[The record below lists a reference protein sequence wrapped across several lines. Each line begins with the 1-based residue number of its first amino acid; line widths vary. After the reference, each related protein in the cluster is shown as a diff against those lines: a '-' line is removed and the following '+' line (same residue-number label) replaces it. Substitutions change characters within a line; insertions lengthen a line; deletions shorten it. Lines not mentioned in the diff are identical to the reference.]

1 MMTSR
6 HALFLISSRSTFIA
20 EAEKTGPAAGARIS
34 GRAPLAEGA
43 AAQAAEALRSGSASA
58 VLLDLDSDADQ
69 GLRTLREIC
78 QQGGGGRVLVASA
91 DQDREVILQAVRAGA
106 ADFLSIPLDR
116 QALSEAHARLTRPSG
131 AETSGPA
138 RRGRVMSFISAKG
151 GCGATTVAVNL
162 DVALCGQTAGQ
173 ERSVALLDLDWP
185 GGDASAM
192 LAIKPAYTLADVAAS
207 IHRLDMDL
215 LNSMAMRH
223 DSGLLVLAAAGE
235 GENPAGVA
243 PDQISAIVNFLCD
256 HHDDVVLAGGGMGE
270 TEMAAVNQAHMVH
283 VVTTLDFLALKRAQ
297 TMIRRMREFGVTGD
311 SLRVVVNKLD
321 RNADLTMRD
330 ARQALDAPVVW
341 SIPADHKTAERAVN
355 EGVPFISK
363 GKGRLPAAFME
374 YAALLAS
381 GAAGESTTGGMG
393 RLLRKIVPGRAAITA

>member
-1 MMTSR
+1 MMTSK
-6 HALFLISSRSTFIA
+6 HALFLISSRSSFIA

-58 VLLDLDSDADQ
+58 VVLDLDSDLAQ
-69 GLRTLREIC
+69 GIKTLREIC
-78 QQGGGGRVLVASA
+78 LQGGGGRVLVASA
-91 DQDREVILQAVRAGA
+91 DHNPDLILQAMRAGA
-106 ADFLSIPLDR
+106 ADFLAIPLDR
-116 QALSEAHARLTRPSG
+116 QALSEGHARLTRQSG
-131 AETSGPA
+131 TEAGGPA

-151 GCGATTVAVNL
+151 GCGSSTVAANL
-162 DVALCGQTAGQ
+162 AVALCEQPSEKQ
-173 ERSVALLDLDWP
+173 RSVVLLDLDWP
-185 GGDASAM
+185 GGDVGAM
-192 LAIKPAYTLADVAAS
+192 LAIKPAYTLADVAAN
-207 IHRLDMDL
+207 IHRLDVDL

-243 PDQISAIVNFLCD
+243 PDQISTIVNFLCD

-270 TEMAAVNQAHMVH
+270 ADMAAVNQAHMVH
-283 VVTTLDFLALKRAQ
+283 IVTTLDFLALKRAQ
-297 TMIRRMREFGVTGD
+297 AMIRRMREFGVTGD
-311 SLRVVVNKLD
+311 SLRVVVNQLD

-341 SIPADHKTAERAVN
+341 SIPADPKTAERAVN
-355 EGVPFISK
+355 EGVPIIAK
-363 GKGRLPAAFME
+363 GKGRLQSAYLE

-381 GAAGESTTGGMG
+381 GVAGEQTSGGVG
-393 RLLRKIVPGRAAITA
+393 RFFKKIVPGRAAII